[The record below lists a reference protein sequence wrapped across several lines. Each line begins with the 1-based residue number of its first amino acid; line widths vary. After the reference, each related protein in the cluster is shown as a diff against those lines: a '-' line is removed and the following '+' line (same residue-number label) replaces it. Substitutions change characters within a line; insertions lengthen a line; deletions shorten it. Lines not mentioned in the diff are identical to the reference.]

1 MTTTLRH
8 LSITEA
14 GLRIRTAP
22 WHRLKAWFF
31 LLVTTETVWLP
42 RIIEHVTPFV
52 ARLKLGSI
60 GEVIPVSAPPA
71 YYYYLILQKGC
82 NNSSTQTKTAIME
95 QYNNDVIFQTV

>member
-1 MTTTLRH
+1 MTTLKH

-52 ARLKLGSI
+52 ARLRFGSI
-60 GEVIPVSAPPA
+60 GEVIPVAAPPA
-71 YYYYLILQKGC
+71 YYYLILQKGC
-82 NNSSTQTKTAIME
+82 NNSSTHKTAIME